1 MNKKVF
7 ISMLVLSIVFLVG
20 MYVLKIFFP
29 QEFVLAVE
37 NERIIAIG
45 TFIDSHEWL
54 YYVCCGI
61 TAFIT
66 YYLYCCACARKLYL
80 KWNEVIYILITI
92 VLIRVISL
100 YVNDAISLVI
110 NWTSFAFLPALCKGE
125 MKVCGIIFAT
135 HSLMQVLSLNIRNL
149 TIYFTNNL
157 NVITTILMTIECYF
171 WLLLFY
177 IIFNYKKK
185 EN

>member
-29 QEFVLAVE
+29 QEFVLAIE

-66 YYLYCCACARKLYL
+66 YYLYCCAVSHRLRL
-80 KWNEVIYILITI
+80 KWYEVLYIIGTI
-92 VLIRVISL
+92 VIVRLISFYDSSL
-100 YVNDAISLVI
+100 WSIVSWI
-110 NWTSFAFLPALCKGE
+110 SFAFLPALCRGD
-125 MKVCGIIFAT
+125 MKTCGFVFSVHAI
-135 HSLMQVLSLNIRNL
+135 SQGLSIGIRNL
-149 TIYFTNNL
+149 PMYFTETL
-157 NVITTILMTIECYF
+157 NTITMLLMTFECYL
-171 WLLLFY
+171 WLVLMY

-185 EN
+185 EK

>member
-1 MNKKVF
+1 
-7 ISMLVLSIVFLVG
+7 MLVLSIVFLIG

-29 QEFVLAVE
+29 QEFVLAIE

-45 TFIDSHEWL
+45 QFIDSHQWL
-54 YYVCCGI
+54 YYICCGV
-61 TAFIT
+61 TAFVT
-66 YYLYCCACARKLYL
+66 YYLYCCACSGRLWL
-80 KWNEVIYILITI
+80 KWYEVVYILITI

-100 YVNDAISLVI
+100 YANDSISLVI
-110 NWTSFAFLPALCKGE
+110 NWTSFAFLPALCKGD
-125 MKVCGIIFAT
+125 MKRCGFIFTT

-149 TIYFTNNL
+149 MIYFTNTPNFVTSMVVGFESYL
-157 NVITTILMTIECYF
+157 WLILM
-171 WLLLFY
+171 Y

>member
-1 MNKKVF
+1 
-7 ISMLVLSIVFLVG
+7 MLILSIVFLVG

-29 QEFVLAVE
+29 AEFVLAIE

-54 YYVCCGI
+54 YYICCGI

-66 YYLYCCACARKLYL
+66 YYLYCCACSKRLWL
-80 KWNEVIYILITI
+80 KWYEVLYILITI
-92 VLIRVISL
+92 VLIRAISL
-100 YVNDAISLVI
+100 YVNDSISLVI
-110 NWTSFAFLPALCKGE
+110 NWTSFAFLPALCKGD
-125 MKVCGIIFAT
+125 MKRCALIFTT

-149 TIYFTNNL
+149 TIYFTNTPNFVTSMFVGFESYL
-157 NVITTILMTIECYF
+157 WLVLMYV
-171 WLLLFY
+171 
-177 IIFNYKKK
+177 IFNYNKK

>member
-29 QEFVLAVE
+29 AEFVLAIE
-37 NERIIAIG
+37 NERIIAVG
-45 TFIDSHEWL
+45 QFIDSHEWL
-54 YYVCCGI
+54 YYICCGV
-61 TAFIT
+61 TAFVT
-66 YYLYCCACARKLYL
+66 YYLYCCACSKRLYL
-80 KWNEVIYILITI
+80 KWHEILLIIVTI
-92 VLIRVISL
+92 VAIRLCGL
-100 YVNDAISLVI
+100 YVDEGLRTIIS
-110 NWTSFAFLPALCKGE
+110 WCSFAFLPALMGGE
-125 MKVCGIIFAT
+125 LKRTALIFTT
-135 HSLMQVLSLNIRNL
+135 HTIAQGLSLGIRGFKL
-149 TIYFTNNL
+149 YFTNYNFL
-157 NVITTILMTIECYF
+157 SGIFMTFECYF